1 MKNTL
6 LLATN
11 VALFVCTF
19 SVSALDVTWRNTVQV
34 SATLATGPNRILL
47 AWPSDPDALR
57 YHVYRRLKDATTWGT
72 ALTTLEGESH
82 VGYPDSTITPGSAY
96 EYQIIKEIDRHPD
109 DYIAYGYVYAGY
121 ELPET
126 LMHDRGKILVLV
138 DNTVASGLSAELAR
152 LDADLIGDGWTVIR
166 RNDIPRHDDS
176 DWNANKANLEN
187 VKAIITSY
195 TGLKALLIIGHVT
208 VPYSGTVAWDGH
220 TYELKPDDNHEGAW
234 ATDVYYADT
243 DGTWTDSVTDTQG
256 TYPRNHNVPGDK
268 KWDMDNFSPTANGV
282 ELQVGRIDLANLSVP
297 SMTEVPLLQ
306 RYLNKNHDFR
316 HHQGAF
322 TSVPRRGLVG
332 DGFGITE
339 GAAGNAYR
347 NYSAFFDPDASGS
360 LKIAHAD
367 CDIPN
372 PKPLWWP
379 PEWVSDR
386 WITVMGAEPFLWS
399 YGCGSG
405 KAFDG
410 AGRLGTLGSC
420 SSGYYFVLSSE
431 LISQNAKAVF
441 TMLFGSWFG
450 DWDTP
455 DNFMRTI
462 LATETYGLTCSWGGR
477 PHHFYHHM
485 ALGETIGYSIRLSQ
499 NNLGDANSYRGS
511 HWPGSCRGIQINL
524 MGDPTL
530 RMHAVKPPSNLVGT
544 MNRSG
549 VTLNWTASSDPAVN
563 GYHVYRWNSA
573 SGTFTRLT
581 TAGPVSGTT
590 YSDSS
595 VTSGAHT
602 YMVRARKL
610 EKSGSGKYHNLSQG
624 IFCVASQ
631 GQVAGAWFH
640 SLAAKRDGT
649 AWAWGDNYYGQI
661 GNDTATD
668 VDVPVQ
674 VKGPIGVDYLQNVV
688 AVAAGGWHSLAL
700 KSDGTVWA
708 WGYNY
713 YGQLGNDS
721 GTDVDRPVQV
731 KGENG
736 VGNLIGVV
744 AIAAGDYS
752 SYAVKGDGSVWAWGN
767 NFNGQLGNGSYNNS
781 DTPVRVLD
789 IWEPS
794 PGYMSGV
801 VAISA
806 GSAHCLALKNNGT
819 VRSWGYNA
827 NGQLGLG
834 NTTQSQYGRKVLNTA
849 GSAELNN
856 VIAISAGNFHSMALQ
871 SDGNGTVLTW
881 GYDGAGQLGN
891 GSGVT
896 ADKTLP
902 IAPGLTG
909 IKVIA
914 AGGQYSMAAEADGSL
929 FVWGANNHGQL
940 GTGNTTPQHSPY
952 ELSLSSVTAAAPVGS
967 SASHTFAVTPD
978 GTLRA
983 WGNNFDG
990 QLGIDSTSPQYSP
1003 VGLFGGF
1010 GL

>member
-6 LLATN
+6 LL
-11 VALFVCTF
+11 VALLVCAF
-19 SVSALDVTWRNTVQV
+19 SVSGLDTTWKNAVQV
-34 SATLATGPNRILL
+34 SATLATGPNRIIL
-47 AWPSDPDALR
+47 AWPSDSANS
-57 YHVYRRLKDATTWGT
+57 YTVYRRLKDASSWGT
-72 ALTTLEGESH
+72 GTTLSGGAT
-82 VGYPDSTITPGSAY
+82 GYTDSNVTLGSAY
-96 EYQIIKEIDRHPD
+96 EYQVVKATAE
-109 DYIAYGYVYAGY
+109 YTGYAYVYAGF

-126 LMHDRGKILVLV
+126 EMHSRGKILVLV
-138 DNTVASGLSAELAR
+138 DNTVASSLSAELSR

-166 RNDIPRHDDS
+166 RNNMPRHDDVTWNNNTVNVQNIRQTIQS
-176 DWNANKANLEN
+176 DLSANPD
-187 VKAIITSY
+187 
-195 TGLKALLIIGHVT
+195 LKALMIIGHVT
-208 VPYSGTVAWDGH
+208 VPYSGNTAWDGH
-220 TYELKPDDNHEGAW
+220 VAANDNHEGAW
-234 ATDVYYADT
+234 ATDLYYADT
-243 DGTWTDSVTDTQG
+243 DGTWTDTTVNITIPKYD
-256 TYPRNHNVPGDK
+256 RNDNIPGDK
-268 KWDMDNFSPTANGV
+268 KWDQSYIPSANGV
-282 ELQVGRIDLANLSVP
+282 DLQVGRIDLANLTVP
-297 SMTEVPLLQ
+297 TKTEVQLLQ

-316 HHQGAF
+316 HHKGLFA
-322 TSVPRRGLVG
+322 SVPRRGLVG
-332 DGFGITE
+332 DGMGFPE
-339 GAAGNAYR
+339 AAAVNAYR
-347 NYSAFFDPDASGS
+347 NYSAFFDPDASGNV
-360 LKIAHAD
+360 KIAHVD
-367 CDIPN
+367 CNAEYPS
-372 PKPLWWP
+372 PQP
-379 PEWVSDR
+379 PGFVQDR
-386 WITVMGAEPFLWS
+386 WIIAMGSGQYLWS

-410 AGRLGTLGSC
+410 AAELGTDGDC
-420 SSGYYFVLSSE
+420 NSGYYFVYSSD

-455 DNFMRTI
+455 DNFMRTV
-462 LATETYGLTCSWGGR
+462 LATESYGLTCSWAGR

-499 NNLGDANSYRGS
+499 NNPGDANSYRGFLGTG
-511 HWPGSCRGIQINL
+511 PCRGIQINL

-544 MNRSG
+544 MNGSG

-563 GYHVYRWNSA
+563 GYHIYRWNSA

-590 YSDSS
+590 YNDSS

-661 GNDTATD
+661 GNDSTTD

-708 WGYNY
+708 WGYNF

-752 SYAVKGDGSVWAWGN
+752 SYAVKSDGSVWAWGN

-967 SASHTFAVTPD
+967 SASHSFAVTPD

-990 QLGIDSTSPQYSP
+990 QLGIDSTSPQYLP